1 MKVMKCNCQ
10 HGRDSIK
17 GVKGKNK
24 IEFVWRKEFEKIE
37 SKRLKWKNKVKIMD
51 FTKRGKKKRNIICE
65 NIIQNC
71 KKKSLI
77 LKS

>member
-24 IEFVWRKEFEKIE
+24 IEFVWRKEFEKL
-37 SKRLKWKNKVKIMD
+37 SLKGWFEKIRWK
-51 FTKRGKKKRNIICE
+51 
-65 NIIQNC
+65 
-71 KKKSLI
+71 
-77 LKS
+77 

>member
-10 HGRDSIK
+10 HGRDSIN

-51 FTKRGKKKRNIICE
+51 FTKRDKNSIILRNIICE

-71 KKKSLI
+71 KKKNL
-77 LKS
+77 